1 MSGRRS
7 TAKPSSAD
15 DCPELAVPA
24 QQHDTSRQDIVTPGE
39 QNECVSSSHFPSAHA
54 SPSDL
59 LLIDDDLPL
68 AKLIAEYCEPH
79 GLSVAS
85 AATGEEGVY
94 LSQQKRFLL
103 IILDVMLPGMDGF
116 EVLKRI
122 RQRSNIPVLMLTTRG
137 ATRDRVQG
145 LQTGADDYL
154 PKPFQPEELVARVH
168 SILRRSYPQP
178 RATRLVVGDLDL
190 DEPRRSVTL
199 GGHPIE
205 LTGAEFDLLRLLMEQ
220 PGTPLPRK
228 KLVPR
233 IFDRD
238 VQSVDR
244 SIDNLASNLR
254 RKLGQHSDGSERIKS
269 VRNVGY
275 TYAAE
280 RRR

>member
-1 MSGRRS
+1 MSS
-7 TAKPSSAD
+7 T
-15 DCPELAVPA
+15 
-24 QQHDTSRQDIVTPGE
+24 
-39 QNECVSSSHFPSAHA
+39 HFPLAHA
-54 SPSDL
+54 SPSHL

-122 RQRSNIPVLMLTTRG
+122 RRRSNTPVLMLTTRG

-199 GGHPIE
+199 GERPIE
-205 LTGAEFDLLRLLMEQ
+205 LTGAEFELLRLLMEQ
-220 PGTPLPRK
+220 PGTPLSREE
-228 KLVPR
+228 LVPQ

-238 VQSVDR
+238 VQDSDR

-254 RKLGQHSDGSERIKS
+254 RKLGQHPGGSERIKS

-275 TYAAE
+275 TYAAG
-280 RRR
+280 RGR